1 MLPIYI
7 GVVDVTGCPDFIKTV
22 QKSLYSIIDNL
33 SDGKLNISWIDSL
46 DYQFSRLILSIIPVD

>member
-33 SDGKLNISWIDSL
+33 ADGMFPKIAAFNVFIKS
-46 DYQFSRLILSIIPVD
+46 

>member
-33 SDGKLNISWIDSL
+33 ADGMFPEITSCH
-46 DYQFSRLILSIIPVD
+46 V